1 MQGGSINETCCC
13 NPLEGWSP
21 QQPCPAEAAATQW
34 IAGSQG
40 RGTIP
45 DDQSANLSCET
56 LQGGGTLDPRLP
68 AWSPLPREI
77 RGEEL
82 RRFCSRVSQ
91 LLQKD
96 LGPDTADA
104 LQRLF
109 LIVSAT
115 KYNRK

>member
-1 MQGGSINETCCC
+1 M
-13 NPLEGWSP
+13 
-21 QQPCPAEAAATQW
+21 
-34 IAGSQG
+34 
-40 RGTIP
+40 
-45 DDQSANLSCET
+45 
-56 LQGGGTLDPRLP
+56 
-68 AWSPLPREI
+68 PREI